1 MSVLYTTGWYTFTFP
16 VLQCI
21 SNPTHC
27 FLLIEGFSGFDI
39 ILRLNT
45 IINMYLHERFHD
57 PTVHVISYVYA
68 LLYTIQLTSLLM
80 TTFVPLYS
88 KYIA

>member
-1 MSVLYTTGWYTFTFP
+1 M
-16 VLQCI
+16 
-21 SNPTHC
+21 
-27 FLLIEGFSGFDI
+27 

-57 PTVHVISYVYA
+57 LTVHVISYVYA